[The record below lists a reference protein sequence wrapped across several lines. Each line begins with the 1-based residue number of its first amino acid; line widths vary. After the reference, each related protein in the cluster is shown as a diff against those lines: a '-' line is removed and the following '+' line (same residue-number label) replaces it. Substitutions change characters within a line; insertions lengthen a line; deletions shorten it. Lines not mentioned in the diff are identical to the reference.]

1 MAFKTLLLGVAMMLM
16 TVVST
21 THAQISSTSSNSD
34 SGESNNEPTLYG
46 NGSSSD
52 EYESAAATT
61 TQLQYNL
68 LSAVNAQRRANNLS
82 PLCMNS
88 KLLVAAQMHSV
99 DQASHDTMSH
109 VGSNGSTMKSR
120 ILAQGFTSYQ
130 RIGENV
136 AAGQSTVTRVMTA
149 WMNSPG
155 HRANILGDY
164 TYFGCGYAYTS
175 QGMYHYYWTQDF
187 GKATA
192 EVCTN

>member
-1 MAFKTLLLGVAMMLM
+1 MAFKTLLWGAAMMLM

-21 THAQISSTSSNSD
+21 THAQISLSGSGSGSSESD
-34 SGESNNEPTLYG
+34 NTTTLYG
-46 NGSSSD
+46 TGSSSD
-52 EYESAAATT
+52 EFESTPATI

-68 LSAVNAQRRANNLS
+68 LTAVNAQRRNYSLP

-88 KLLVAAQMHSV
+88 KLLIAAQLHSN

-109 VGSNGSTMKSR
+109 TGSDGSTMRSR
-120 ILAQGFTSYQ
+120 ILAQGFTSYL

-136 AAGQSTVTRVMTA
+136 AAGQSTVTKVMTA

-192 EVCTN
+192 EVCSN